1 MACFDILLHG
11 LYICSSFMKRS
22 LSDGNIIC
30 ESELPMGNMDVG
42 HNQPLSDI
50 SQGSSKGISESA
62 PAISTCESAI
72 SYHRYACIASIYM
85 LPREAVL
92 TVLGLYWCWTTVI
105 LYIIFSISFVM

>member
-30 ESELPMGNMDVG
+30 ESEPPICESELPMENMDVG

-50 SQGSSKGISESA
+50 SRGSSKGISESA

-92 TVLGLYWCWTTVI
+92 TVLGLYWC
-105 LYIIFSISFVM
+105 